1 MGSLTS
7 RPKVPKTQTQV
18 IYVPATQAA
27 TSAASSASSSATSAS
42 QGSTATRTTTDTFA
56 TVPSADEQQSEART
70 QNLLTRDRSL
80 FGTVTTSFR
89 GLLGLVSGKGGQSK
103 TLLGE

>member
-7 RPKVPKTQTQV
+7 RPKVPTTTQPQV
-18 IYVPATQAA
+18 IYVPTPQPVYTSSSSTAASTTAA
-27 TSAASSASSSATSAS
+27 TSTDTAA
-42 QGSTATRTTTDTFA
+42 GTTTDTTQTA
-56 TVPSADEQQSEART
+56 EEQQSEART

-80 FGTVTTSFR
+80 YGTVTTSFR
-89 GLLGLVSGKGGQSK
+89 GLLGLASGKNGQSK